1 MNLSLR
7 IARRYLFAKK
17 STNAI
22 NVISMIAVLGITVGT
37 WAIIVILSVFNGFED
52 LIQSLYSS
60 FNPDI
65 VVTIKEGKV
74 FEPDTSKIDD
84 IKRLDGVL
92 EISQTL
98 EEVAF
103 FEYNQSQ
110 AFGLIKG
117 VDTRYD
123 SVSGVDDA
131 LIRGVFA
138 TKGEDID
145 YAVIGAGLENKLSVA
160 LGDESQSMTV
170 YMPKRKKRMGMMD
183 ANFKRRFLYP
193 VGSFAIQEEFDQR
206 YVITSLDFVHDL
218 LSYRNQEIDALEV
231 KISPNANMGRIVDKI
246 EVIMGEEYEVKDR
259 YQQEE
264 AFFKL
269 MNMEKWLA
277 FAVFSLALLL
287 LAFNIVGALWMLVLE
302 KKRDIA
308 ILKSMGATNQL
319 VRNIFLFEGLLM
331 CFLGAITGFI
341 LALIFYYLQKQ
352 FGIIG
357 LGNGANLLI
366 DAYPISLRGFD
377 FVSVFITV
385 MLIGGVAAL
394 LPSSRANKIPALVR
408 EE

>member
-1 MNLSLR
+1 MNLSLK

-22 NVISMIAVLGITVGT
+22 NLISMIAVLGITVGT
-37 WAIIVILSVFNGFED
+37 WAIIIILSVFNGFED

-60 FNPDI
+60 FNPD
-65 VVTIKEGKV
+65 VVVRIEEGKV
-74 FEPDTSKIDD
+74 FQPDSSKIDD

-92 EISQTL
+92 EVSQTL

-103 FEYNQSQ
+103 FEYRESQ

-117 VDTRYD
+117 VDMRYD
-123 SVSGVDDA
+123 SVSGVDEA

-138 TKGEDID
+138 TEGEDVD

-160 LGDESQSMTV
+160 LGDESQSITV
-170 YMPKRKKRMGMMD
+170 YMPKRKKRMGLVD

-206 YVITSLDFVHDL
+206 YVITSLAFVHEL
-218 LSYRNQEIDALEV
+218 LGYRNEEIDALEV
-231 KISPNANMGRIVDKI
+231 KISPDANTRRIVDNIKS
-246 EVIMGEEYEVKDR
+246 IMGEEFEVKDR
-259 YQQEE
+259 YEQEE

-331 CFLGAITGFI
+331 CFIGAITGFI

-357 LGNGANLLI
+357 LGDGANLLI
-366 DAYPISLRGFD
+366 VTG
-377 FVSVFITV
+377 
-385 MLIGGVAAL
+385 
-394 LPSSRANKIPALVR
+394 
-408 EE
+408 